1 MVYADL
7 LRPTMRRSALLYDAA
22 LVLGASLVIALS
34 AQVAI
39 QLPFSPVPITGQTM
53 AVLLVG
59 ALLGSRRG
67 ALAVLAYIA
76 EGLAGLPVF
85 AGGAAGLARLFGPT
99 GGYLVGF
106 VAAAFL
112 VGWLAERGWDR
123 RFGTTLA
130 AMTLGN
136 LVIYGVG
143 AVWLAVFVGGLSRA
157 WSLGVLP
164 FLPGDAIK
172 IILAAVLLPGG
183 WKLLGMRGQH
193 PAYLIS
199 TSPHTTLSPP
209 SGSPTTSR
217 YRPGGVIGLR
227 FTSLSTRTTS
237 PGIQRE
243 VGHMWIASLLRS
255 SPSPHTC
262 PTASTRR
269 TCGKTST
276 GRASSTVQ

>member
-172 IILAAVLLPGG
+172 IVLAAVLLPGG
-183 WKLLGMRGQH
+183 WKLLGMRGR
-193 PAYLIS
+193 I
-199 TSPHTTLSPP
+199 
-209 SGSPTTSR
+209 
-217 YRPGGVIGLR
+217 
-227 FTSLSTRTTS
+227 
-237 PGIQRE
+237 
-243 VGHMWIASLLRS
+243 
-255 SPSPHTC
+255 
-262 PTASTRR
+262 RR
-269 TCGKTST
+269 
-276 GRASSTVQ
+276 